1 MKAIRSERF
10 DRIVVSTESSDVAK
24 EAERYGVD
32 VPFLRPGH
40 LSVDPST
47 LIDVMLHTLQYF
59 DEIDQDVNSVTLV
72 LPTTPFVSVADIKDA
87 MDLYA
92 SSPTSSVLSV
102 TEYEHA
108 IYNAW
113 QIAQDEQEQGVLEPC
128 FPDSP
133 YKFTKS
139 TECPKAYRAN
149 GGVLVTNAALLKA
162 DKTYRGRPILP
173 LVMPSVRSVDID
185 TSFDFELARF
195 LSPQIEH
202 DWL

>member
-1 MKAIRSERF
+1 
-10 DRIVVSTESSDVAK
+10 
-24 EAERYGVD
+24 
-32 VPFLRPGH
+32 
-40 LSVDPST
+40 
-47 LIDVMLHTLQYF
+47 MLHTLQYF